1 MGFHLREA
9 IDILRAGRSAFGIL
23 FDVLAKVWPCIHF
36 SIATL
41 DLIILLFI
49 YVLIIAFV

>member
-1 MGFHLREA
+1 MGFHLRES
-9 IDILRAGRSAFGIL
+9 IDSLRAGRNAFGINL
-23 FDVLAKVWPCIHF
+23 GVFFLYSCF
-36 SIATL
+36 NSTL